1 MRRLA
6 LAALLALPLFFGAA
20 CGGGGGDD
28 EPVPCTA
35 PGVLRALAVQG
46 APAVGTAG
54 SFGAFPVDLLLDVAP
69 GGWAVFEAATSDPLN
84 AACVH
89 VAQPDGSLLKV
100 FATGETVP
108 APGNGTIS
116 DFLVVRVNAA
126 GQVLVEVAIT
136 GDSGGRDFG
145 LLTAQVVGGVVTSK
159 AALVYEGHNMGPSG
173 VAGTLTDI
181 DESRVWFQ
189 ADGRT
194 FFGGTTSTPHE
205 AAWVVNL
212 DGTGLDD
219 LLATGDIL
227 PDGPGSAVC
236 LDIKA
241 LGVSG
246 DGSRFAFVSD
256 VGGPF
261 EDRLYVGNTGTT
273 TILEVASD
281 GNALPGGGV
290 VQEIHGGGE
299 LLAFNNGFV
308 LWQAEGS
315 TAASD
320 DVVLYGS
327 AFTPYVELA
336 RTADPAP
343 GSGGFFGELRLVN
356 HRQQCLFP
364 AVDADLLLVPG
375 GAGLRHVRRGQRL
388 AAALDLREPSGPAG
402 PRRDHD
408 LHGSPPG
415 PRRRAARRHRARRS
429 LRLRGADG
437 QRHQRDVLADPRVRH
452 LHAREVR
459 RRRARDRR
467 RHLRRVLAAGRP
479 HLPRRRRALPRAAH
493 HQRQRRVPSGALTRP
508 AGRLPQPSSTRGEV
522 AERSKARAW
531 KARIRETVSQVQ
543 ILSSPPFPCP
553 ASPCRSPRTFPP
565 RAACAREGKG
575 TATGARRHRWGVLG
589 MLPSGPDPVR
599 QHRPPGA

>member
-375 GAGLRHVRRGQRL
+375 GADFAMYVVGSGSPLLSIYENRPAPPDLGETTTFTDLLPGL
-388 AAALDLREPSGPAG
+388 AAAQRADIAPDGAFAFAALMANGTSGMFWLIPACG
-402 PRRDHD
+402 TFTLAKSGAAAPVTGGDTYGAFSPQAAHTCHD
-408 LHGSPPG
+408 
-415 PRRRAARRHRARRS
+415 
-429 LRLRGADG
+429 
-437 QRHQRDVLADPRVRH
+437 DV
-452 LHAREVR
+452 
-459 RRRARDRR
+459 
-467 RHLRRVLAAGRP
+467 VLF
-479 HLPRRRRALPRAAH
+479 RALLTTNGSGVF
-493 HQRQRRVPSGALTRP
+493 RQ
-508 AGRLPQPSSTRGEV
+508 
-522 AERSKARAW
+522 
-531 KARIRETVSQVQ
+531 
-543 ILSSPPFPCP
+543 
-553 ASPCRSPRTFPP
+553 
-565 RAACAREGKG
+565 
-575 TATGARRHRWGVLG
+575 
-589 MLPSGPDPVR
+589 GP
-599 QHRPPGA
+599 